1 MIDAASVQ
9 RTPRRGSIPARVWTV
24 RGGASLLIP
33 FVTTVR
39 CEPVG
44 PEEGRAIGT
53 FERNGASI
61 HYEEWG
67 KGVPVLLLAP
77 GGMRSAIS
85 YWTRTPRNPI
95 AHLSDSFRVIAM
107 DQRNAGEST
116 APISG
121 NDGWHTY
128 TADQLAL
135 MDHLGVERFHV
146 VGMCIGGP
154 YCMGLIQAAPGRV
167 VSAVLVQPIGLDRNR
182 EAFYQMFDGWADELR
197 ATSHRAVGDQDWIR
211 FRSNMYDG
219 DFLFNVDRDF
229 VRACETPLL
238 NPGR

>member
-1 MIDAASVQ
+1 
-9 RTPRRGSIPARVWTV
+9 
-24 RGGASLLIP
+24 
-33 FVTTVR
+33 
-39 CEPVG
+39 
-44 PEEGRAIGT
+44 
-53 FERNGASI
+53 
-61 HYEEWG
+61 
-67 KGVPVLLLAP
+67 
-77 GGMRSAIS
+77 MRSAIS
-85 YWTRTPRNPI
+85 YWTGTPWSPI
-95 AHLSDSFRVIAM
+95 EHLSDSFRVIAM

-121 NDGWHTY
+121 DDGWHTY

-135 MDHLGVERFHV
+135 MDHLGVECFHV

-167 VSAVLVQPIGLDRNR
+167 MSAVLLQPIGLDGNR
-182 EAFYQMFDGWADELR
+182 SAFYQMFDGWADELR
-197 ATSHRAVGDQDWIR
+197 ATSHRAVADQDWIR

-238 NPGR
+238 VLTGNDLYHPTSISREVAELAPKGELIQHWKEGEDMGVAKEQIATFLGRHVRPGDTAKDARS